1 MILMRFKWRFS
12 IALRSVFL
20 WIKSLVLTLEH
31 IAITSEN
38 LEAAVGGKHLLF
50 VTHNILIGLGN
61 IYLEVIAVDPLVGI
75 VPRCGGFDL
84 DWNEADG

>member
-1 MILMRFKWRFS
+1 M
-12 IALRSVFL
+12 
-20 WIKSLVLTLEH
+20 LTLEH

-38 LEAAVGGKHLLF
+38 LEAVVEYVATALGVPMAVGGKHLLF